1 MKFGEIID
9 IFDNSGR
16 LMLVAT
22 YKRSRRLNKTKM
34 MEVTKEMKKIKKN
47 NVYGSGYCYFIYY
60 IQSNSASI
68 SCKNEHNI

>member
-34 MEVTKEMKKIKKN
+34 MEVTKEMKKIKNKN
-47 NVYGSGYCYFIYY
+47 HTLNTI
-60 IQSNSASI
+60 
-68 SCKNEHNI
+68 

>member
-22 YKRSRRLNKTKM
+22 YKRSRRLNRTKM
-34 MEVTKEMKKIKKN
+34 MGVTNDMKKILPKHQ
-47 NVYGSGYCYFIYY
+47 YM
-60 IQSNSASI
+60 Q
-68 SCKNEHNI
+68 NII

>member
-34 MEVTKEMKKIKKN
+34 MEVTKEMKKI
-47 NVYGSGYCYFIYY
+47 
-60 IQSNSASI
+60 
-68 SCKNEHNI
+68 

>member
-34 MEVTKEMKKIKKN
+34 MEVTKEMKKSKN

>member
-34 MEVTKEMKKIKKN
+34 MEVTKEMKKIKK
-47 NVYGSGYCYFIYY
+47 GI
-60 IQSNSASI
+60 IQFMAVI
-68 SCKNEHNI
+68 LIFAPIVHIANIMY